1 MPAPPLKPLSMPA
14 SSRVEVSPTIAK
26 LSRAQSYNVDEAG
39 QLNSIYR
46 RLGSRLG
53 SKREHHQVTAGFATG
68 GALLLA
74 LALALSLRWAGRL
87 P

>member
-1 MPAPPLKPLSMPA
+1 MPPDPETL
-14 SSRVEVSPTIAK
+14 REIAK